1 MKQRPA
7 LPWIIS
13 ELFHFSYLVITAELE
28 EKHLELNLGFFPH
41 IIKFVTLTK

>member
-13 ELFHFSYLVITAELE
+13 GLFHFSRLVIAAELE
-28 EKHLELNLGFFPH
+28 EKHLELNLVFFPR